1 MSFEKPNDNKLF
13 LELKQTTP
21 NKEEIH
27 ILIEQGANINAIN
40 NIEESIL
47 QITINETEYFDLPLA
62 NVQLIIYLRAD
73 LEHGTE
79 GFNCLFDACLTQN
92 YTLVELLLKAGA
104 NPNCISTTSDHESL
118 LDWAECDRFVE
129 ENNGE
134 SGAKAMAKIIKLL
147 KKFGAK
153 HFTELSTK

>member
-13 LELKQTTP
+13 LELTQANP
-21 NKEEIH
+21 NKEKIYT
-27 ILIEQGANINAIN
+27 LIKQGANINAIN
-40 NIEESIL
+40 TIEDSML
-47 QITINETEYFDLPLA
+47 QVAINETEYFDLPLA
-62 NVQLIIYLRAD
+62 NIQLIIDLGAD
-73 LEHGTE
+73 LEYGTE

-92 YTLVELLLKAGA
+92 YNLVELLLKAGA
-104 NPNCISTTSDHESL
+104 SPNCISIFPIESL
-118 LDWAECDRFVE
+118 LDWAECDRFIE

-153 HFTELSTK
+153 HFTELNTK

>member
-13 LELKQTTP
+13 LELTQANP

-27 ILIEQGANINAIN
+27 TLIKQGANINAIN
-40 NIEESIL
+40 TIEDSML
-47 QITINETEYFDLPLA
+47 QVAINETEYFDLPLA
-62 NVQLIIYLRAD
+62 NIQLIIDLGAD
-73 LEHGTE
+73 LEYGTE

-92 YTLVELLLKAGA
+92 YNLVELLLKAGA
-104 NPNCISTTSDHESL
+104 NPNCISTVSYRESL

-134 SGAKAMAKIIKLL
+134 SGAKAMAEIIKLL

-153 HFTELSTK
+153 HFTELNTK